1 MIDMAKQYRTRD
13 GREVR
18 LLMTDGG
25 GSGGSPVIGAIKD
38 RDWSWF
44 PCCWAA
50 NGWYHPLGGG
60 SYDLIE
66 VRPRIKREYWMNVY
80 PSEMGN
86 VTYLYLTKKVAD
98 KAADSDRIAC
108 VRVEIDVEE
117 GEGL

>member
-38 RDWSWF
+38 RDGSWF

-86 VTYLYLTKKVAD
+86 VTYLTKEVAD